1 MAVCGYKTIWKLVN
15 ATTNVKA
22 TQETT
27 RCVLKVID
35 LEGVAL
41 RSAHRLRNRVFTNKG
56 PNFTIHKLKP
66 VGNAIH
72 VAVDGFSKCILWLEA
87 CYSNNDPR
95 IIAGFFVNFVKRIGR
110 LPRLV
115 RGDAGTENVWVRAMQ
130 IAFRFNDR
138 DNMSGMN
145 SYMTGRS
152 TGNQRIERF
161 WVNLRVSFTV
171 FWRNYFRDMVDSGL
185 LRNDDPVHLECL

>member
-15 ATTNVKA
+15 TTTNVKV

-27 RCVLKVID
+27 RCVCKVID
-35 LEGVAL
+35 PEGVAL
-41 RSAHRLRNRVFTNKG
+41 RSAHRLRRRVYTNKDL
-56 PNFTIHKLKP
+56 NFTIHIDGYNKLKP
-66 VGNAIH
+66 FGIAIH
-72 VAVDGFSKCILWLEA
+72 VAVDGFSSCVLWLEA
-87 CYSNNDPR
+87 CYLNNDPR
-95 IIAGFFVNFVKRIGR
+95 IIAGFFINFVKRIGR
-110 LPRLV
+110 LLRLV

-145 SYMTGRS
+145 SYTTGRS

-161 WVNLRVSFTV
+161 GVNLKSQIYCV
-171 FWRNYFRDMVDSGL
+171 
-185 LRNDDPVHLECL
+185 LEELF